1 MMMSFFG
8 SVENLMKRSGI
19 EDQIMKNCAKNTL
32 SHIMAGKAVPR
43 ALSTLS
49 LTEAALM
56 SLFLEQSLDDDKNE
70 NKILRIN

>member
-19 EDQIMKNCAKNTL
+19 EDQIMKNCAENTV
-32 SHIMAGKAVPR
+32 SHIMTGKAVPR
-43 ALSTLS
+43 ALRTLS

-56 SLFLEQSLDDDKNE
+56 SLFLEQSLHDNKNE
-70 NKILRIN
+70 NKISRIN